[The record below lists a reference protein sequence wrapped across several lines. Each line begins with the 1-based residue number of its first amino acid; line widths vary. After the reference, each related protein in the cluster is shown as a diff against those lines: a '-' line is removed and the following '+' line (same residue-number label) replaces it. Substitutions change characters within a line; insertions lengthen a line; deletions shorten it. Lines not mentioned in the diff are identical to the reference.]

1 MRRSRF
7 IVCLGLAVLADA
19 FAASAELNPV
29 RTHPTIQ
36 GEPAVQ
42 GVIVKLRALEPG
54 SDAHARAAADPAA
67 CEARRPRPQA
77 VASNCAPPVRDASG
91 ARGWRRVA
99 RGNARTAACRQRC

>member
-67 CEARRPRPQA
+67 LARRAGLVLRQSHQIAP
-77 VASNCAPPVRDASG
+77 PPVRDASG

-99 RGNARTAACRQRC
+99 RGNARTA

>member
-42 GVIVKLRALEPG
+42 GVIVKLRVLL
-54 SDAHARAAADPAA
+54 S
-67 CEARRPRPQA
+67 QA
-77 VASNCAPPVRDASG
+77 VTRRLVLPRIQRRLRSAQASSSG
-91 ARGWRRVA
+91 SRIKLRP
-99 RGNARTAACRQRC
+99 ACT